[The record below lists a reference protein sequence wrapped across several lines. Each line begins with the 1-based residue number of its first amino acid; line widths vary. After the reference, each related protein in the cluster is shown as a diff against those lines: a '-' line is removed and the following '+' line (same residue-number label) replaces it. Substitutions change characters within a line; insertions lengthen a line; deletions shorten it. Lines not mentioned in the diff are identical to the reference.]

1 MDKIRQRAI
10 RELTSLS
17 VDPVDKIVLAVK
29 HNIPDWLAPAY
40 VSLCLRPTT
49 LEENEARRLG
59 WSVTVKL
66 FRAREEVRALGSRGP
81 QSGLSS
87 FGPPVPHGQFGQISG
102 SYHGNRYDDKVLQII
117 HQVFWPSADSDQ

>member
-66 FRAREEVRALGSRGP
+66 FRAREEVRAF
-81 QSGLSS
+81 QSGSS
-87 FGPPVPHGQFGQISG
+87 AFAPHGQFGQIAG
-102 SYHGNRYDDKVLQII
+102 SYHGNRYGDEVSQII
-117 HQVFWPSADSDQ
+117 NEVFWPSVDSNQ